1 MPCFIKEPTVKD
13 YQPKRI
19 RVEWVETWRDA
30 EGDLVEEGLQREF
43 TNGINGWKR
52 AASFAFELGSG
63 LSSSRDVRED
73 WGVSYDYDI
82 DRSSSQFRGVERVTV
97 IVDFMD

>member
-1 MPCFIKEPTVKD
+1 MRCFIKEPTVKD

-52 AASFAFELGSG
+52 AASFAFELGAGYHHLATCAKIGGSVTTMTLIALLHNSEE
-63 LSSSRDVRED
+63 LSA
-73 WGVSYDYDI
+73 
-82 DRSSSQFRGVERVTV
+82 
-97 IVDFMD
+97 